1 MYKDKKKFSKGK
13 SILLNINYCSFFEK
27 NKTAKKDGVR
37 ASVVSISH
45 SGLQLVDF
53 KSFIS

>member
-1 MYKDKKKFSKGK
+1 MYKDKKKFSKGE
-13 SILLNINYCSFFEK
+13 SVLLNINYCSLFEK

-53 KSFIS
+53 KSLIS